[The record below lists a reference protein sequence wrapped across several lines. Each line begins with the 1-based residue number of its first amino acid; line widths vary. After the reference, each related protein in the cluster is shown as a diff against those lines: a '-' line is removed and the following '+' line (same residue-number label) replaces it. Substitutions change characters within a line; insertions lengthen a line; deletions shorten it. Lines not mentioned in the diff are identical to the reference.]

1 MKKYSANK
9 HHELNELNITPL
21 LDLAFVL
28 LVIFIL
34 TTAPPVPDMDIAL
47 PSAANVNPK
56 DAARKAQYV
65 TINNLGKVSLNAVE
79 LTEDQLLTTLVQFR
93 KDDPD
98 LNVVLRADS
107 AIDYQRVV
115 NVLDVLIAANVT
127 KVGLATES
135 AKPATAQ

>member
-34 TTAPPVPDMDIAL
+34 TTAPPVTDMDIAL

-79 LTEDQLLTTLVQFR
+79 MTEDQLLTTLVQFR

-98 LNVVLRADS
+98 LNIVLRADS

-135 AKPATAQ
+135 AKPATAN